1 VLVGRDPR
9 CAIEMSDPLVSRR
22 HARLWV
28 EDGSLFVEDLG
39 SRNGVAVN
47 GLRISKS
54 TRLLPGD
61 AVLIGDEELR
71 VARQQ
76 PRGELTTTQK
86 QIVTQKSLCIGVVGD
101 LADKALALGRN
112 AEAERLLSTPLDQL
126 VSDAR
131 DGGTIDDATW
141 LRATSLALRLLTA
154 TRRGRW
160 LDWLVRA
167 YGLLGRPW
175 PAETID
181 ELYRSGRHASGY
193 DRELLRSYCRL
204 LRQREQQLG
213 PAERF
218 LIGRI
223 EGLERLFSAQ

>member
-1 VLVGRDPR
+1 VFVGRDPR

-39 SRNGVAVN
+39 SRNGVSVN
-47 GLRISKS
+47 GLRIQRP
-54 TRLLPGD
+54 THLLPGD
-61 AVLIGDEELR
+61 AVLIGDEEIR
-71 VARQQ
+71 VARDQ

-86 QIVTQKSLCIGVVGD
+86 QIVTQKSLSIGVVAD
-101 LADKALALGRN
+101 LAVKAFALGRN
-112 AEAERLLSTPLDQL
+112 DEAERLLSTPLAQL

-131 DGGTIDDATW
+131 DGGATDEATW
-141 LRATSLALRLLTA
+141 LRATSLALRLLTT

-160 LDWLVRA
+160 LDWLVEA

-181 ELYRSGRHASGY
+181 ELYRSGRHATGY
-193 DRELLRSYCRL
+193 DRESLRRYCRL
-204 LRQREQQLG
+204 LRQREQELG